1 LKASI
6 LIIVLLLVLPFLV
19 YLFSKIQMVA
29 WLKAIEEEMHLV
41 PVKIKSKKKEEV
53 VNGKEEKRVQ
63 G

>member
-1 LKASI
+1 
-6 LIIVLLLVLPFLV
+6 
-19 YLFSKIQMVA
+19 MVA